1 MKIKQK
7 QTHWG
12 KKIEF
17 KGKLVR
23 GAIHEDGSGF
33 LEVISKKFIPFGD
46 YCVEH
51 GTHAMRVRDIKKL
64 AKLYTAAARELGKIK
79 Y

>member
-17 KGKLVR
+17 KGKFVR
-23 GAIHEDGSGF
+23 GAIHEGGSGF
-33 LEVISKKFIPFGD
+33 LEVVSKEFVPCGD
-46 YCVEH
+46 YLVEH
-51 GTHAMRVRDIKKL
+51 GTHAMRVRDIKRL
-64 AKLYTAAARELGKIK
+64 AKLYTSAARELSKIK